1 MFFHFQ
7 TNPCGLVHSHTAFR
21 SRSIAHRL
29 QANCARTSQ
38 EDFYLQSARDQ
49 WWGQKENK
57 TGRERTGSKVSS
69 LRVAVGR
76 GLWAQISSLYADTNG
91 NFLSF
96 YAAISNSFIP
106 LKRIFI
112 KNFFYFLKN
121 GASTTFW
128 SYYCTKC
135 KKSVV
140 FVDFMAAITEDFIQI
155 SPRRG
160 RSYPFHTGTSC
171 LEFVCD
177 VVLTTNPLV
186 TKQ

>member
-121 GASTTFW
+121 GAVLHFGLIIVQNV
-128 SYYCTKC
+128 
-135 KKSVV
+135 KSRLCSLILWPPLLKTL
-140 FVDFMAAITEDFIQI
+140 FKFLQEGGEAIPFI
-155 SPRRG
+155 PEL
-160 RSYPFHTGTSC
+160 P
-171 LEFVCD
+171 V
-177 VVLTTNPLV
+177 
-186 TKQ
+186 

>member
-38 EDFYLQSARDQ
+38 KNLYLQSARDQ
-49 WWGQKENK
+49 WWRQKENK

-76 GLWAQISSLYADTNG
+76 GLWARISSLYADTNG

-96 YAAISNSFIP
+96 YAAIYNSFIQ

-121 GASTTFW
+121 G
-128 SYYCTKC
+128 
-135 KKSVV
+135 
-140 FVDFMAAITEDFIQI
+140 
-155 SPRRG
+155 
-160 RSYPFHTGTSC
+160 
-171 LEFVCD
+171 
-177 VVLTTNPLV
+177 VVLHFGLIIVQNAKNRLCSLVSWPPLLMTLFKFLQEGGEAIPFIPERPV
-186 TKQ
+186 